1 MMFIVI
7 LKKQAGLFFH
17 FFVTSLHFTSLNPI
31 ILLIFKLCFNKLF
44 QLPQIVLLEHSLCK
58 LWRAIQFLGQK
69 RNFNKKPKKN
79 TTNNFQAK

>member
-1 MMFIVI
+1 MEV
-7 LKKQAGLFFH
+7 LTLNDVYSDPKKTSWVVFSFFC
-17 FFVTSLHFTSLNPI
+17 HFTSLNPI

-69 RNFNKKPKKN
+69 RNFNKKTKEKHN
-79 TTNNFQAK
+79 